1 MQPHSHRRQV
11 PLWQIAPF
19 CLVPPV
25 LVAAL
30 TYYVELNSQVVVYTF
45 ALSCAALLLI
55 AAPHK
60 QVRWALVAAVV
71 VLGIVL
77 ALGGVT
83 VDGLAAAFVKL
94 AHGGRG
100 LGA

>member
-1 MQPHSHRRQV
+1 M
-11 PLWQIAPF
+11 
-19 CLVPPV
+19 
-25 LVAAL
+25 AATHYRFKPWNVGRFIVWTL
-30 TYYVELNSQVVVYTF
+30 F
-45 ALSCAALLLI
+45 ALLLI